1 MVLISLKPTKMTMDR
16 QRHDN
21 IKISNLDI
29 PGRPQVVVKWKFYY
43 LVLYQVSNSQHIS
56 NVVNQIEISNQF
68 FMKSLMSE

>member
-1 MVLISLKPTKMTMDR
+1 MTMDW
-16 QRHDN
+16 QLHDK

-29 PGRPQVVVKWKFYY
+29 PGRPQGVVQWKLYY